1 MRSLKFTLVFLILVL
16 CASASFALTSLQEAN
31 TVLDKWT
38 SFHWGNDCFVWIVH
52 YSEDLVDPWVR
63 AESEKQG
70 MSPEE
75 EDLYR
80 QTFLDELKITETEA
94 FLFSF
99 YSFGPNDM
107 DMSPFSDK
115 ISLRTESG
123 KVSAPLSYDPSFDL
137 PMRGV
142 VQGIVF
148 FPKQEERV
156 FGIIV
161 KGLGIE
167 TETSFFFPMDDRLI
181 LPEKNQKGRIPRH
194 PVTQTEVIVVPSM
207 ASVDAEPP
215 LKNEPVSEDIIP
227 AEKSEVLT
235 TAPEVVPDSSDHLSK
250 DEVLSTFI
258 ARWVEGDYAAMYDLL
273 SGESKGKYSKTAF
286 TASVMQSPF
295 RLVLQNGYEVHW
307 IDEFQAEVVA
317 RTDLMIMKTFKR
329 KIFRMVETGDAWRI
343 SW

>member
-1 MRSLKFTLVFLILVL
+1 MRSLKLTLVFLILVL

-31 TVLDKWT
+31 MVLDKWT
-38 SFHWGNDCFVWIVH
+38 SFHWGKDCFVWIVH

-70 MSPEE
+70 MSPEDE
-75 EDLYR
+75 GLYR
-80 QTFLDELKITETEA
+80 QTFLDELKINETEA

-99 YSFGPNDM
+99 YSFGQNDM

-115 ISLRTESG
+115 ISLRTKSG

-137 PMRGV
+137 PMKGI

-148 FPKQEERV
+148 FPKQEERA
-156 FGIIV
+156 FSIIV

-167 TETSFFFPMDDRLI
+167 TGFFFPMDFQII
-181 LPEKNQKGRIPRH
+181 LPEKNDLERVPGH
-194 PVTQTEVIVVPSM
+194 PITKAEVMVVPSM
-207 ASVDAEPP
+207 GSVDEKTP
-215 LKNEPVSEDIIP
+215 LQEKPVSEDIIP
-227 AEKSEVLT
+227 EEKREAFS
-235 TAPEVVPDSSDHLSK
+235 PEPELDLDSADHLSK
-250 DEVLSTFI
+250 DDVLSTFI
-258 ARWVEGDYAAMYDLL
+258 DRWVEGDYAAMYDLL
-273 SGESKGKYSKTAF
+273 SSESRGKYSQNAF
-286 TASVMQSPF
+286 TASAMQSPF

-307 IDEFQAEVVA
+307 IDEFQAEIVA

-329 KIFRMVETGDAWRI
+329 KIFRMVETGDVWRI